1 MHKLANKWKPSSMPK
16 LSILWPSQISLR
28 WRLTIWY
35 TLSLGIIL
43 VLFMTF
49 LYVQVR
55 NGLIS
60 QVDVALQL
68 AATQVIIN
76 VNDDGG
82 KLAFQ
87 NIGNISNETRTI
99 NYDFVIHLR
108 APDGTIW
115 DTLSN
120 DNEIPAFPSPSI
132 GYHSVVADEEPWRI
146 FTQEVTV
153 GNATGYVQIAKELE
167 PVNETLMNLQR
178 QLLLWLPVAL
188 FLAGLGG
195 YFLASRALR
204 PINQITQTARLISA
218 NDLNQRIHYQGP
230 EDEVGKLAATFDS
243 MLDRLQA
250 TFERERRFTGDA
262 AHELRTPLTAL
273 KGRIGVTLSQ
283 PRQSRVYTETLQEME
298 GQVDRL
304 IRLSNDLL
312 LTARLDQKQLQPQRV
327 LIGLDDFMGAVVDQ
341 VRPLAADKSITL
353 IEAIPPGLTIWGDI
367 ELLIRLFLNLFD
379 NAVRYTPAHGRVTIS
394 AERVKEQIHISIHD
408 TGPGISAEHLPHLFE
423 RFYRVEA
430 HRSRQWQNNGHGGA
444 GLGLAIAYEIAR
456 VHGGHLV
463 VESKVGQGTTF
474 IVQLS

>member
-1 MHKLANKWKPSSMPK
+1 MYKLANKWKPSSRPK
-16 LSILWPSQISLR
+16 LSTLRPSQIGLR

-43 VLFMTF
+43 VLFVTF
-49 LYVQVR
+49 LYVQLR
-55 NGLIS
+55 NNLIS

-68 AATQVIIN
+68 ATVQATIN
-76 VNDDGG
+76 VNEEGG

-87 NIGNISNETRTI
+87 NIGNISNESGNV

-120 DNEIPAFPSPSI
+120 DDEIPTFPSPAL
-132 GYHSVVADEEPWRI
+132 GYHSVVADREPWRI
-146 FTQEVTV
+146 FTQELTV
-153 GNATGYVQIAKELE
+153 GNSAGQIQIAKELE
-167 PVNETLMNLQR
+167 PVYETLENLQR
-178 QLLLWLPVAL
+178 QLLLGLPAAL
-188 FLAGLGG
+188 LLAGLGG
-195 YFLASRALR
+195 YFLALRALR

-218 NDLNQRIHYQGP
+218 NDLNQRIHYRGP
-230 EDEVGKLAATFDS
+230 QDEVGKLAATFDN

-273 KGRIGVTLSQ
+273 KGRIEVTLSR
-283 PRQSRVYTETLQEME
+283 PRQSGVYTETLQEME

-312 LTARLDQKQLQPQRV
+312 LTARLDQEQLQPQPV
-327 LIGLDDFMGAVVDQ
+327 LIELDDFMAAVVDQ
-341 VRPLAADKSITL
+341 VRPSAKAKSITL
-353 IEAIPPGLTIWGDI
+353 IESIPPGLTVRGDI
-367 ELLIRLFLNLFD
+367 DLLIRLFLNLLD
-379 NAVRYTPAHGRVTIS
+379 NAVRYTPADGRVTIS
-394 AERVKEQIHISIHD
+394 AERVNEQIHISIHD
-408 TGPGISAEHLPHLFE
+408 TGPGISAKHLPHLFE

-430 HRSRQWQNNGHGGA
+430 HRSRNWQDNGHGGA

-456 VHGGHLV
+456 IHGGHVLV
-463 VESKVGQGTTF
+463 QSKVGQGTTF
-474 IVQLS
+474 IVQLL